1 MTFWSILRQRCWG
14 LILVVIGVCVI
25 TFIISHLIPGDP
37 ARLLA
42 GDRASD
48 EIVENIRQQL
58 GLNQPLYVQFFRY
71 VSDIFHGDLGISIRT
86 GRPVLDELRIF
97 FPATLELA
105 FCSLLL
111 ALVIGIPLGIL
122 SAVWRNRW
130 LDHLVRLMAITGIS
144 TPAFWLGLG
153 VIVLFYGHLQILPG
167 GGRLDD
173 WLDPPAHVTGFYLI
187 DALLEGNGEVFFNAL
202 QHLILPSLTLAFV
215 HLGIVARQIRSAML
229 EQLSEDYLL
238 EGNGEVFFNALQHLI
253 LPSLTLAFVHLGIV
267 ARQIRSAMLEQLSE
281 DYIRTARASG
291 LPGWYIVL
299 CYALPNALIPSIT
312 VLGLALGDLLYGA
325 VLTETVFAWPGMG
338 AWVVTSI
345 QALDFPAVMGF
356 AVVVSFAYVLVNLV
370 VDLLYLWVDPRI
382 GRGGAE

>member
-1 MTFWSILRQRCWG
+1 MSFWSLIRQRSWG
-14 LILVVIGVCVI
+14 LLLVVAGVCVI

-48 EIVENIRQQL
+48 EIVQHIREQL
-58 GLNQPLYVQFFRY
+58 GLNLPLWQQFIRY
-71 VSDIFHGDLGISIRT
+71 VEQLLHGDLGMSIRT
-86 GRPVLDELRIF
+86 GRPVLEDLKTF

-105 FCSLLL
+105 FCALLI
-111 ALVIGIPLGIL
+111 ALVVGVPLGVL
-122 SAVWRNRW
+122 SAVYKNRW
-130 LDHLVRLMAITGIS
+130 LDHLVRLLALTGIS

-153 VIVLFYGHLQILPG
+153 VIVLFYGKLNLLPG

-187 DALLEGNGEVFFNAL
+187 DSLLSGDMEAFVNAL
-202 QHLILPSLTLAFV
+202 THLILPATTLAFV

-229 EQLSEDYLL
+229 EQLSEDY
-238 EGNGEVFFNALQHLI
+238 A
-253 LPSLTLAFVHLGIV
+253 
-267 ARQIRSAMLEQLSE
+267 
-281 DYIRTARASG
+281 RTALASG
-291 LPGWYIVL
+291 LSKFTIVVR
-299 CYALPNALIPSIT
+299 YALPNALIPSVT

-338 AWVVTSI
+338 AYVVSSI

-356 AVVVSFAYVLVNLV
+356 AIVVSFAYVLVNLL
-370 VDLLYLWVDPRI
+370 VDLLYLWIDPRM
-382 GRGGAE
+382 GRGA